1 MIKLNSKTL
10 TLAGILLMVLA
21 LLYVAT
27 PLLRP
32 AMSLNGRETVTGQEF
47 PAGGPGGG
55 FQVITPN
62 DQGGAQ
68 VQDPG
73 TGQSDQG
80 VIIQGSGS
88 DTQTQGQG
96 FTQRQFTGTRPGGL
110 LGGFGFLN
118 GSNAIIVYA
127 VALLISLA
135 AAVGMLMT
143 KNWGR
148 ILGIIMGVIYSVLA
162 LLGFLPMLLIG
173 FMMRGS
179 GIRVG
184 GSLNIW
190 LTVAHLLLALA
201 VIVLAAISA
210 KKVAKSEVIVPPPAT
225 PA

>member
-10 TLAGILLMVLA
+10 TIAGILLMVLA

-32 AMSLNGRETVTGQEF
+32 VMGVSERQTVTSGQGF

-68 VQDPG
+68 VQGPV

-80 VIIQGSGS
+80 VIIQGSGG
-88 DTQTQGQG
+88 DTQGLP
-96 FTQRQFTGTRPGGL
+96 QRQFTGARPGGL
-110 LGGFGFLN
+110 LGSVGFLN

-127 VALLISLA
+127 VALLISLV
-135 AAVGMLMT
+135 AAVGMLT
-143 KNWGR
+143 IKNWGR
-148 ILGIIMGVIYSVLA
+148 ILGLIMGVIYSVMA
-162 LLGFLPMLLIG
+162 LLSFLPMLLIG
-173 FMMRGS
+173 FMMRRS
-179 GIRVG
+179 GIRIE

-190 LTVAHLLLALA
+190 LTLVHLALAIA

-210 KKVAKSEVIVPPPAT
+210 RKVAKSEVVVPPPAT